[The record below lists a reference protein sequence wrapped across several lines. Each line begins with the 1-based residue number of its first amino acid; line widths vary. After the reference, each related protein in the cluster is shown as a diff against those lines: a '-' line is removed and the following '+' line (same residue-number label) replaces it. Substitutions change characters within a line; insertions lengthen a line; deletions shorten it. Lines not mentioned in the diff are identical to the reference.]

1 LIEINLMKGPY
12 IIGATG
18 GSGTRV
24 AARIIRHGGVC
35 LGTNLNLSEDAMDF
49 GVFSDRWINRFVK
62 ADIEQRTK
70 VLEREMKKDLESVLE
85 KHLGIEVRRDH
96 LRPWGWKE
104 PRSIYLLPFWRRQF
118 PSLKFLH
125 IIRDGRDMAFSS
137 NQQQLTKHGR
147 VLLDWRERLMSRPS
161 RSMLLWSRINTMA
174 ADYASQHLAGQYLP
188 VRFEDLCAEPVR
200 EILRIF
206 EFFELTGD
214 AAAIAR
220 REVAPPVS
228 LGRWRA
234 RHPEIVSGLQ
244 RMGEQALKRFGY
256 LD

>member
-1 LIEINLMKGPY
+1 MKGPY

-35 LGTNLNLSEDAMDF
+35 PGTNLNLSEDAMDF
-49 GVFSDRWINRFVK
+49 GAFSDRWINRFVK
-62 ADIEQRTK
+62 AHGEQRAQA
-70 VLEREMKKDLESVLE
+70 LEREMKKDLESVLE
-85 KHLGIEVRRDH
+85 QHRGRQARRDH
-96 LRPWGWKE
+96 LSPWGWKE
-104 PRSIYLLPFWRRQF
+104 PRSIYLLPFWQRQF

-125 IIRDGRDMAFSS
+125 MVRDGRDMAFSS

-147 VLLDWRERLMSRPS
+147 ALLNWRERLMSRPS

-174 ADYASQHLAGQYLP
+174 ADYASQHLPGQYLL
-188 VRFEDLCAEPVR
+188 VRFEDLCAEPER
-200 EILRIF
+200 EIRRII
-206 EFFELTGD
+206 EFFELAGD
-214 AAAIAR
+214 AAEIAR
-220 REVAPPVS
+220 KEVAPPVS

-234 RHPEIVSGLQ
+234 QHPATVSKLE
-244 RMGEQALKRFGY
+244 RMGEEALKRFGY